1 MSLAPVRGPAY
12 NPATMRA
19 LLAEH
24 RLPNG
29 LRIVVERL
37 PRVRSAAVGW
47 LVRTGARHEA
57 PDEHGVSHFLE
68 HMCFKGTARRDSRQI
83 NIRFDELG
91 SIYNAFTGKEHTVY
105 YGWVPAAGLE
115 PQLELLAD
123 MMRPSL
129 PPEEFETE
137 RKVILEE
144 IAQSADSFEHH
155 VWNFLHASAFEGT
168 PLSHEILGERETIA
182 ALPRERMLRYHRQRY
197 TPPHMTLLASGAVD
211 PEVLFAAG
219 GRFCG
224 WWEREDGESG
234 HAGRAHRGGHAG
246 GSPKARPNGSRR
258 ARGAVPVPG
267 APASVAAS
275 DSSAP
280 APPMP
285 TGARCL
291 RLEQFRQQTVMLVY
305 PSVSH
310 RDPRAEAIEAFT
322 LIFGGPNSRCFWNIV
337 QKGICTNAGAAWVAY
352 EDRGILVLYA
362 DGEPQRCEDM
372 VAALREQARQISEDG
387 VRPDELARV
396 KNQRRT
402 QLALESE
409 NPRTRLMQMVDDM
422 ETRGFVRTAEAQLA
436 AVEAV
441 TPADIA
447 AYLRALPITGEGLL
461 LSCGPR
467 AWP

>member
-1 MSLAPVRGPAY
+1 MK
-12 NPATMRA
+12 A

-29 LRIVVERL
+29 LRIVVESL

-68 HMCFKGTARRDSRQI
+68 HMCFKGTARRSSQQI

-91 SIYNAFTGKEHTVY
+91 SIYNAFTGKEHTIY
-105 YGWVPAAGLE
+105 YGWVPAARLE
-115 PQLELLAD
+115 AQLELLAD

-137 RKVILEE
+137 RQVILEE
-144 IAQSADSFEHH
+144 IAQSGDSFEHH
-155 VWNFLHASAFEGT
+155 VWNFLHASAFAGT
-168 PLSHEILGERETIA
+168 PLSHEVLGERETIA
-182 ALPRERMLRYHRQRY
+182 ALPRERMSLYHQHRY
-197 TPPHMTLLASGAVD
+197 TPHNMTLLASGNVD
-211 PEVLFAAG
+211 PQAFFAAA

-224 WWEREDGESG
+224 WWEQQGLFGPRATPEDSG
-234 HAGRAHRGGHAG
+234 DGHGQAGR
-246 GSPKARPNGSRR
+246 P
-258 ARGAVPVPG
+258 VPV
-267 APASVAAS
+267 V
-275 DSSAP
+275 
-280 APPMP
+280 P
-285 TGARCL
+285 TGTRSL
-291 RLEQFRQQTVMLVY
+291 RLEQFCQQTVMLVY

-322 LIFGGPNSRCFWNIV
+322 QIFGGANSRCYWNIV
-337 QKGICTNAGAAWVAY
+337 QKGVCTSAGAAWVAY
-352 EDRGILVLYA
+352 EDCGLMVLYA
-362 DGEPQRCEDM
+362 QGEPQRCEEM
-372 VAALREQARQISEDG
+372 VAALREQARQISEIG

-409 NPRTRLMQMVDDM
+409 NPRTRLMQMADDI
-422 ETRGFVRTAEAQLA
+422 ETHGSVRTAGEQLA

-441 TPADIA
+441 TPDDIA
-447 AYLRALPITGEGLL
+447 AYLGSLPITGEGLL